1 MNLHT
6 EVEDRLLSSLLCPE
20 AFCLDLQGGDAR
32 SVLEELVGSLGRAGA
47 FPEGSAPGVL
57 GKVLEREELGTT
69 GIGQGI
75 AIPHGKHLDVKSVV
89 GTIGVSQ
96 SGIDFNSLD
105 GKPVHVVLLLIA
117 PPDARVAHLQALQ
130 AASNVLRDPLTARHI
145 QQSAS
150 VQEIVEAIS
159 DAEAA

>member
-1 MNLHT
+1 MTLPT
-6 EVEDRLLSSLLCPE
+6 EVEDRSLASLLCPD
-20 AFCLDLQGGDAR
+20 AFCLELQGMDAK
-32 SVLEELVGSLGRAGA
+32 SVLGELVDALGKAGA
-47 FPEGSAPGVL
+47 FAAESATLVL
-57 GKVLEREELGTT
+57 DKVLEREQLGTT

-75 AIPHGKHLDVKSVV
+75 AIPHGKHPEVNSVV

-96 SGIDFNSLD
+96 AGIDFNSLD

-145 QQSAS
+145 EQSPGIP
-150 VQEIVEAIS
+150 EIMETIVEAES
-159 DAEAA
+159 A

>member
-1 MNLHT
+1 MTLHT
-6 EVEDRLLSSLLCPE
+6 EVQDGSLAGLLCPE
-20 AFCLDLQGGDAR
+20 AFCLDLQGTDAKT
-32 SVLEELVGSLGRAGA
+32 VLGELVDALARAGA
-47 FPEGSAPGVL
+47 FPEGASAAVL
-57 GKVLEREELGTT
+57 DRVLERELLGTT

-75 AIPHGKHLDVKSVV
+75 AIPHGTHLDVNSVV
-89 GTIGVSQ
+89 GTIGISRA
-96 SGIDFNSLD
+96 GIDFNSLD

-145 QQSAS
+145 QQSS
-150 VQEIVEAIS
+150 GTQEILETIV